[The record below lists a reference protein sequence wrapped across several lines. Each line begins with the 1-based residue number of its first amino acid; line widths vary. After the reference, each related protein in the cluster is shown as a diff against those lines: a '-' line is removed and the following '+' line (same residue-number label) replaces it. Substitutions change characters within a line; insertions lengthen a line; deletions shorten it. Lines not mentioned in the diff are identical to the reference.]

1 MSETKTVGQ
10 KLIDELLCND
20 KNGWEESSETEKKA
34 ILKFCDGYI
43 KFLNTCKTERE
54 VVKEAISL
62 AEKKGFKPLDK
73 FKTLKAGDKVYF
85 INRDKNIFL
94 ALIGVNP
101 IADGFSVVG
110 AHIDSPRL
118 DLKPNPLYEDTSLA
132 YLKTHY
138 YGGIKKYQWVTIP
151 LAIHG
156 VIALKDG
163 TNVEVRIGEEGDD
176 TTFVITDLLPHMARK
191 QMEKKLSEGIEG
203 EDLNLLIGSIPFDD
217 DKVNEKVKLNI
228 MKILNEKYG
237 IVEKDFISA
246 ELEIVPAFKAN
257 SIGFDRSMVGGYGQD
272 DRVCAYTSLQAI
284 LETEKPE
291 KTAICLLVD
300 KEEIGSIG
308 NTGMESRM
316 FETFLGELLRL
327 HKEDTDINVMNRCLA
342 LSRMLSADVDGAYD
356 PIYASASEK
365 RNASFFGMGVGL
377 NKYTG
382 ARGKSGANDA
392 NAEYVASLR
401 KLFDDNKVRF
411 QISELGKVDEGGG
424 GTIAYILANKGLN
437 VIDCGTPVLSMH
449 SPYEVSSKFDVYMS
463 YKAYKVFFE

>member
-94 ALIGVNP
+94 AVIGANP